1 MGLRKSVEMN
11 WWRSGIVKIGGDELV
26 EKWDCVE
33 ICGNVVSSMT
43 TGALTALHQV
53 PTRFYLFN
61 KSQEV
66 LKNIT

>member
-1 MGLRKSVEMN
+1 M
-11 WWRSGIVKIGGDELV
+11 KIGGDELV

-43 TGALTALHQV
+43 TGALTALQRV
-53 PTRFYLFN
+53 PTRFYLFFN

>member
-1 MGLRKSVEMN
+1 M
-11 WWRSGIVKIGGDELV
+11 KIGGDELV

>member
-1 MGLRKSVEMN
+1 MRQNEWIGR
-11 WWRSGIVKIGGDELV
+11 WRSGIVKIGGDELV

-43 TGALTALHQV
+43 TGALTALHRV